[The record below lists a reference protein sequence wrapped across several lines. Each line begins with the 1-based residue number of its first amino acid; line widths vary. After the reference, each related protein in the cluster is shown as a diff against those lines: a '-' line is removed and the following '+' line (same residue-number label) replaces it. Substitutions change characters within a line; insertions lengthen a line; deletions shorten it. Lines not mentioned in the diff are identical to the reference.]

1 MFRFGW
7 RTFITINV
15 VAYLPIA
22 LVSALSAYAT
32 EGPMSDWQQS
42 LLASG
47 AGGYANQSQ
56 LLATFPWWAF
66 ALAIGTGFLVGPFAT
81 IGQAALV
88 DAVATAL
95 SGGRLSARASLGTA
109 VARLPS
115 LIAIYLVLS
124 LIGIA
129 AASLGLALPLISFL
143 PSVGITGGPLVF
155 VGLVLFV
162 ALLAAVIF
170 ITIRFS
176 FALMA
181 LIAERLS
188 AGQALRRSWHLLAGS
203 MLRLIGWS
211 IVFGLILAL
220 IGVVVTFVG
229 LFIGLIVSPPQPGSL
244 ATLQSGSVIAETFAT
259 TLIEGLFA
267 PFLTIGLTL
276 LYFEIRWRH
285 GEPVP
290 APGQPP
296 IGQPPP
302 ASYPPVAG

>member
-7 RTFITINV
+7 RTFVAINLL
-15 VAYLPIA
+15 AYLPIA

-32 EGPMSDWQQS
+32 YGPMYDWQQT
-42 LLASG
+42 LLTNGVGSD
-47 AGGYANQSQ
+47 QSQ

-66 ALAIGTGFLVGPFAT
+66 AVAIVTGFLVGPFST

-95 SGGRLSARASLGTA
+95 GGGRMSARGSLTTA
-109 VARLPS
+109 VGRLPS

-124 LIGIA
+124 AISIA
-129 AASLGLALPLISFL
+129 AAALGLALPLLGFL
-143 PSVGITGGPLVF
+143 PSLGITGGPLVF
-155 VGLVLFV
+155 VGLVVFV
-162 ALLAAVIF
+162 AVLAAVIF
-170 ITIRFS
+170 ATIRFT

-181 LIAERLS
+181 LIVERRS

-220 IGVVVTFVG
+220 IGVVVSFIG
-229 LFIGLIVSPPQPGSL
+229 LFIGLIVSPPQQGSL

-285 GEPVP
+285 GEAVP
-290 APGQPP
+290 AA
-296 IGQPPP
+296 GQPPP
-302 ASYPPVAG
+302 LSSGG